1 MSNNKLNKD
10 GVKAFWDRVFV
21 LIKKITG
28 DVDVK
33 NKGTLQEQVN
43 GVSTRV
49 EECFT
54 SVSNGKKAVANAITG
69 KGISTAENAEF
80 ATMAE
85 NIGKIKSTPKLQSKS
100 AALNTETT
108 SVTMEPDI
116 GYDGLSQATAS
127 IVLQEKAAT
136 LKTSA
141 QNITP
146 DSGKLLSKVS
156 VPAVPGNAALTNVLA
171 GKTFSSETAGVGK
184 TGKMANKA
192 GTTVKA
198 SAVSQDDNNT
208 YLTISAAGYYDE
220 KSKVYTEN
228 SNLSISN
235 IVNGYATEPIG
246 DGEATTTISIK
257 IPSDNCIIIFAHP
270 EDSRATT
277 TLSLPSGATKLLE
290 NVTSAAP
297 ANYRT
302 RYYIVKVTG
311 KSGST
316 LNFSFSAT
324 GVNNKLYIRYV
335 TINSNCSN
343 ASVVTSLTKDN
354 TYAIV
359 RNVDYRSIY
368 NNLYSGAIVQY
379 YDMPYTNTYFKSY
392 QMANITVI
400 KALENSTITTTK
412 SGNYSETIIK
422 LS

>member
-69 KGISTAENAEF
+69 KGISTAEDAEF

-100 AALNTETT
+100 AELNTGTT
-108 SVTMEPDI
+108 SVTMKPDI

-156 VPAVPGNAALTNVLA
+156 VPAVPGNAALTHVLE
-171 GKTFSSETAGVGK
+171 GKTFSSATAGVGK
-184 TGKMANKA
+184 TGIMAKKA

-208 YLTISAAGYYDE
+208 YLTIPAAGYYDTT
-220 KSKVYTEN
+220 SKVYTEN
-228 SNLSISN
+228 SNLGSN
-235 IVNGYATEPIG
+235 IKYVTSNSSTLVIG
-246 DGEATTTISIK
+246 AGTTTAEFT
-257 IPSDNCIIIFAHP
+257 IP
-270 EDSRATT
+270 ATGHKKYLIYVSQT
-277 TLSLPSGATKLLE
+277 RNAYNMTFT
-290 NVTSAAP
+290 VTSGGNNVKSITFLNKSTNQVAA
-297 ANYRT
+297 
-302 RYYIVKVTG
+302 IIEVTN
-311 KSGST
+311 SSSD
-316 LNFSFSAT
+316 FSINGTAYNGDDSSSSAQIT
-324 GVNNKLYIRYV
+324 YV
-335 TINSNCSN
+335 
-343 ASVVTSLTKDN
+343 VF
-354 TYAIV
+354 AI
-359 RNVDYRSIY
+359 
-368 NNLYSGAIVQY
+368 
-379 YDMPYTNTYFKSY
+379 
-392 QMANITVI
+392 
-400 KALENSTITTTK
+400 
-412 SGNYSETIIK
+412 
-422 LS
+422 

>member
-43 GVSTRV
+43 EVSTRV

-100 AALNTETT
+100 TTLNTGTT
-108 SVTMEPDI
+108 SVTMKPDT

-127 IVLQEKAAT
+127 IVLQEKSVT
-136 LKTSA
+136 LGTSA

-156 VPAVPGNAALTNVLA
+156 VPAVPGNESLTNVLA

-208 YLTISAAGYYDE
+208 YLTIPAAGYYDE

-228 SNLSISN
+228 SNLVNINNYGLPFCIQSISMSHN
-235 IVNGYATEPIG
+235 ASSDDTRHTYAPV
-246 DGEATTTISIK
+246 TITIK
-257 IPSDNCIIIFAHP
+257 WLRDC
-270 EDSRATT
+270 TV
-277 TLSLPSGATKLLE
+277 SG
-290 NVTSAAP
+290 VT
-297 ANYRT
+297 Y
-302 RYYIVKVTG
+302 
-311 KSGST
+311 SGST
-316 LNFSFSAT
+316 AQPGGGLTLGNINGFHAKDSTTSFTGSVDSAYSAGSCGIT
-324 GVNNKLYIRYV
+324 YDY
-335 TINSNCSN
+335 SN
-343 ASVVTSLTKDN
+343 A
-354 TYAIV
+354 
-359 RNVDYRSIY
+359 
-368 NNLYSGAIVQY
+368 
-379 YDMPYTNTYFKSY
+379 
-392 QMANITVI
+392 
-400 KALENSTITTTK
+400 TIT
-412 SGNYSETIIK
+412 Y
-422 LS
+422 

>member
-43 GVSTRV
+43 EVSTRV

-100 AALNTETT
+100 TTLNTGTT
-108 SVTMEPDI
+108 SVTMKPDT

-127 IVLQEKAAT
+127 IVLQEKSVT
-136 LKTSA
+136 LGTSA

-208 YLTISAAGYYDE
+208 YLTIPAAGYYDE

-228 SNLSISN
+228 SNLKALKIVQFETGGNGSYRTGNIIFYVPNFSKLHIGALGGIGSGNFAVYGGSGVN
-235 IVNGYATEPIG
+235 IVNGVEQSTLTGSVTLETFG
-246 DGEATTTISIK
+246 DGGAKNKEYDISSYSYVRLYIK
-257 IPSDNCIIIFAHP
+257 GTPDDYA
-270 EDSRATT
+270 
-277 TLSLPSGATKLLE
+277 
-290 NVTSAAP
+290 
-297 ANYRT
+297 Y
-302 RYYIVKVTG
+302 VKYM
-311 KSGST
+311 
-316 LNFSFSAT
+316 NDISFS
-324 GVNNKLYIRYV
+324 
-335 TINSNCSN
+335 
-343 ASVVTSLTKDN
+343 
-354 TYAIV
+354 
-359 RNVDYRSIY
+359 
-368 NNLYSGAIVQY
+368 
-379 YDMPYTNTYFKSY
+379 
-392 QMANITVI
+392 
-400 KALENSTITTTK
+400 
-412 SGNYSETIIK
+412 
-422 LS
+422 

>member
-43 GVSTRV
+43 EVSTRV

-100 AALNTETT
+100 TTLNTGTT
-108 SVTMEPDI
+108 SVTMKPDT

-127 IVLQEKAAT
+127 IVLQEKSVT
-136 LKTSA
+136 LGTSA

-208 YLTISAAGYYDE
+208 YLTIPAAGYYDE

-228 SNLSISN
+228 SNLKSLKIVQFETGGNGDYKTANIIFDVSDFSKLHIGAIGGIGSGNFAVYGGSGIN
-235 IVNGYATEPIG
+235 IVNGITQSTLTNSATLE
-246 DGEATTTISIK
+246 TISDGGGTEKEYDISEYSYVRLYIK
-257 IPSDNCIIIFAHP
+257 G
-270 EDSRATT
+270 T
-277 TLSLPSGATKLLE
+277 PSGY
-290 NVTSAAP
+290 S
-297 ANYRT
+297 
-302 RYYIVKVTG
+302 YIKYM
-311 KSGST
+311 
-316 LNFSFSAT
+316 NDISFS
-324 GVNNKLYIRYV
+324 
-335 TINSNCSN
+335 
-343 ASVVTSLTKDN
+343 
-354 TYAIV
+354 
-359 RNVDYRSIY
+359 
-368 NNLYSGAIVQY
+368 
-379 YDMPYTNTYFKSY
+379 
-392 QMANITVI
+392 
-400 KALENSTITTTK
+400 
-412 SGNYSETIIK
+412 
-422 LS
+422 

>member
-43 GVSTRV
+43 TVSTQV

-54 SVSNGKKAVANAITG
+54 SVSNGKKAVASAITG
-69 KGISTAENAEF
+69 KGISTAEDAEF

-100 AALNTETT
+100 AALNTGTT
-108 SVTMEPDI
+108 SVTMKPDT

-184 TGKMANKA
+184 TGAMANKA

-198 SAVSQDDNNT
+198 SAISQDDNNT
-208 YLTISAAGYYDE
+208 YLTIPAAGYYDVT
-220 KSKVYTEN
+220 SKVYTEN
-228 SNLSISN
+228 SNLGNKPTLLWTNPNPTTAIKN
-235 IVNGYATEPIG
+235 PTTIDI
-246 DGEATTTISIK
+246 EATK
-257 IPSDNCIIIFAHP
+257 YNA
-270 EDSRATT
+270 
-277 TLSLPSGATKLLE
+277 
-290 NVTSAAP
+290 V
-297 ANYRT
+297 
-302 RYYIVKVTG
+302 IVKYYNRIDG
-311 KSGST
+311 DARDIYYK
-316 LNFSFSAT
+316 
-324 GVNNKLYIRYV
+324 
-335 TINSNCSN
+335 TIY
-343 ASVVTSLTKDN
+343 KN
-354 TYAIV
+354 TIW
-359 RNVDYRSIY
+359 R
-368 NNLYSGAIVQY
+368 
-379 YDMPYTNTYFKSY
+379 
-392 QMANITVI
+392 
-400 KALENSTITTTK
+400 
-412 SGNYSETIIK
+412 
-422 LS
+422 

>member
-1 MSNNKLNKD
+1 MSNDKLNRD
-10 GVKAFWDRVFV
+10 GVKALWDRVFD
-21 LIKKITG
+21 LIGIITG

-69 KGISTAENAEF
+69 KGISTAEDAEF

-100 AALNTETT
+100 AALNTGTT
-108 SVTMEPDI
+108 SVTMKPDT

-171 GKTFSSETAGVGK
+171 GKTFSSETAGVDK
-184 TGKMANKA
+184 TGTMANKA

-208 YLTISAAGYYDE
+208 YLTIPAAGYYDTT
-220 KSKVYTEN
+220 SKVYTEN
-228 SNLSISN
+228 SNLNSSKTYSVTVPWVFKASFDARAEGGYYIRGSAS
-235 IVNGYATEPIG
+235 VNGKSFYNKINVGTKINESGNMTLTVSIDQNG
-246 DGEATTTISIK
+246 NITIS
-257 IPSDNCIIIFAHP
+257 
-270 EDSRATT
+270 
-277 TLSLPSGATKLLE
+277 
-290 NVTSAAP
+290 
-297 ANYRT
+297 
-302 RYYIVKVTG
+302 
-311 KSGST
+311 
-316 LNFSFSAT
+316 
-324 GVNNKLYIRYV
+324 
-335 TINSNCSN
+335 
-343 ASVVTSLTKDN
+343 
-354 TYAIV
+354 
-359 RNVDYRSIY
+359 
-368 NNLYSGAIVQY
+368 
-379 YDMPYTNTYFKSY
+379 
-392 QMANITVI
+392 
-400 KALENSTITTTK
+400 
-412 SGNYSETIIK
+412 
-422 LS
+422 

>member
-43 GVSTRV
+43 EVSTRV

-100 AALNTETT
+100 TTLNTGTT
-108 SVTMEPDI
+108 SVTMKPDT

-127 IVLQEKAAT
+127 IVLQEKSVT
-136 LKTSA
+136 LGTSA

-208 YLTISAAGYYDE
+208 YLTIPAAGYYDE

-228 SNLSISN
+228 SNLSKQISFKKLHSSAQDSGITNVSVSGYSQYLLVMCYGSNNDNPLDWGCSTSRGTTVQLGQQRSSRTSVAGACSAYIINVGDKNSVN
-235 IVNGYATEPIG
+235 ISCRYHN
-246 DGEATTTISIK
+246 
-257 IPSDNCIIIFAHP
+257 N
-270 EDSRATT
+270 
-277 TLSLPSGATKLLE
+277 GATMIFGIE
-290 NVTSAAP
+290 
-297 ANYRT
+297 
-302 RYYIVKVTG
+302 
-311 KSGST
+311 
-316 LNFSFSAT
+316 
-324 GVNNKLYIRYV
+324 
-335 TINSNCSN
+335 
-343 ASVVTSLTKDN
+343 
-354 TYAIV
+354 
-359 RNVDYRSIY
+359 
-368 NNLYSGAIVQY
+368 
-379 YDMPYTNTYFKSY
+379 
-392 QMANITVI
+392 
-400 KALENSTITTTK
+400 
-412 SGNYSETIIK
+412 
-422 LS
+422 

>member
-1 MSNNKLNKD
+1 MSNDKLNRD
-10 GVKAFWDRVFV
+10 GVKALWDRVFD
-21 LIKKITG
+21 LIGIITG

-69 KGISTAENAEF
+69 KGISTAEDAEF

-100 AALNTETT
+100 AALNTGTT
-108 SVTMEPDI
+108 SVTMKPDT

-184 TGKMANKA
+184 TGTMANKA

-208 YLTISAAGYYDE
+208 YLTIPAAGYYDTT
-220 KSKVYTEN
+220 SKVYTEN
-228 SNLSISN
+228 SNLGSKSYI
-235 IVNGYATEPIG
+235 
-246 DGEATTTISIK
+246 
-257 IPSDNCIIIFAHP
+257 
-270 EDSRATT
+270 
-277 TLSLPSGATKLLE
+277 LSS
-290 NVTSAAP
+290 S
-297 ANYRT
+297 
-302 RYYIVKVTG
+302 
-311 KSGST
+311 ST
-316 LNFSFSAT
+316 FSSAT
-324 GVNNKLYIRYV
+324 GTTLTYDLPSDITDTKNWRVAVLLPFSYSLPYIGVGYNHGSRVMSASFTDNRKVVVTLPLYSTNNK
-335 TINSNCSN
+335 NG
-343 ASVVTSLTKDN
+343 
-354 TYAIV
+354 
-359 RNVDYRSIY
+359 VDDEFA
-368 NNLYSGAIVQY
+368 LV
-379 YDMPYTNTYFKSY
+379 
-392 QMANITVI
+392 
-400 KALENSTITTTK
+400 LENLTVALV
-412 SGNYSETIIK
+412 YVE
-422 LS
+422 